1 MEVLGKAVKRLPPEL
16 CQRYPSVPWKL
27 VAGMRDRVSHG
38 YDAIDYA
45 TLWDT
50 VQDDVPRL
58 LATVEQ
64 MLKDLAA
71 AK

>member
-1 MEVLGKAVKRLPPEL
+1 MKRLPPEL
-16 CQRYPSVPWKL
+16 CQRYPGVQWKL
-27 VAGMRDRVSHG
+27 IVGMRDRVSHG

-50 VQDDVPRL
+50 VQDDVPTL

-64 MLKDLAA
+64 MLKDQEESPG
-71 AK
+71 K